1 MCCHCSAMDPLLFNW
16 NKLVF
21 HAGIMVLNP
30 GVVLWYD
37 RGMKCSLIVLGTGNA
52 AVTRCYNTCFAV
64 QNGSRYFLT
73 DGGGGNGILAR
84 LQQAGIPLSGIH
96 EIFLTHTH
104 TDHIFGVVWVVR
116 MIAQSMNAGKYEG
129 VLTVYGHSEGLAAL
143 EQICRATLPGK
154 VTAHFGRDILFAP
167 LTDGESFA
175 VAGMPGT
182 AFDIGST
189 KARQFGYRLEL
200 PDGKSFVCLGDEPY
214 NEKNESVARKADWL
228 LCEAF
233 CLYEDAARFKPYE
246 KHHST
251 ALDAGRLAAELEV
264 ENLLLYHTEDETL
277 STRRVSYAAEA
288 AKHFA
293 GPVFVPDDGERIDL

>member
-1 MCCHCSAMDPLLFNW
+1 MD
-16 NKLVF
+16 
-21 HAGIMVLNP
+21 
-30 GVVLWYD
+30 
-37 RGMKCSLIVLGTGNA
+37 CSLTMLGTGNA

-64 QNGSRYFLT
+64 RNGERYFLT

-84 LQQAGIPLSGIH
+84 LQQGGIPLARIH

-129 VLTVYGHSEGLAAL
+129 ELRVFGHAEGMQVLES
-143 EQICRATLPGK
+143 ICRATLPGK

-167 LTDGESFA
+167 LEDGGAFEA
-175 VAGMPGT
+175 AGMQGM

-189 KARQFGYRLEL
+189 KARQFGYSLQL
-200 PDGKSFVCLGDEPY
+200 PDGQRFVCLGDEPY
-214 NEKNESVARKADWL
+214 NEKNEAIARGADWL

-233 CLYEDAARFKPYE
+233 CLLADAERFKPYE

-251 ALDAGRLAAELEV
+251 ANDAGRLAAGLGV
-264 ENLLLYHTEDETL
+264 RNLLLYHTEDATL
-277 STRRVSYAAEA
+277 ETRRAAYAAEA
-288 AKHFA
+288 AGHFS
-293 GPVFVPDDGERIDL
+293 GQIFVPDDGEVISLN